1 LDPKNGVALL
11 VEHANNPRYKNE
23 EVVIE
28 DADVVM
34 PGGSPECGGSV
45 VVYLKGDGNGRIE
58 DLSWTGQG
66 DTISMGATSMVMER
80 IVDGRL
86 TMEEV
91 LGMDYDEFVEE
102 LGRELIGSRTRNA
115 TLGLSTIK
123 AAIRQ
128 YRKDRPARQV
138 GRETDRERNDA

>member
-1 LDPKNGVALL
+1 LDRKNGVALL

-28 DADVVM
+28 DADVAM
-34 PGGSPECGGSV
+34 LGGSPECGGSI

-58 DLSWTGQG
+58 DLSRTGQG
-66 DTISMGATSMVMER
+66 DTISMGATSTVMER
-80 IVDGRL
+80 IVNGRL
-86 TMEEV
+86 TMKEV

-102 LGRELIGSRTRNA
+102 LGRELIGSQTRNA

-128 YRKDRPARQV
+128 YRKDRPRS
-138 GRETDRERNDA
+138 REE

>member
-1 LDPKNGVALL
+1 LEGKSGKANKRESRIAYL
-11 VEHANNPRYKNE
+11 VEHAKHPRNKG
-23 EVVIE
+23 VLV
-28 DADVVM
+28 DADVAV

-66 DTISMGATSMVMER
+66 DTISMGATSIVMER
-80 IVDGRL
+80 VMDGGL

-91 LGMDYDEFVEE
+91 LGMDYDEFVES
-102 LGRELIGSRTRNA
+102 LGREVIGSRTRNA
-115 TLGLSTIK
+115 TLGLSTVK

-128 YRKDRPARQV
+128 YRKDRPRS
-138 GRETDRERNDA
+138 REE